1 MSQEAINTSKALSDR
16 DANQTL
22 QAAYND
28 VNATFAVDG
37 FLTGKVGRKV
47 VQAISTTSVSNDT
60 SIYSFSENGTSL
72 YSIRLIYT
80 DSSQATLISA
90 ERIS

>member
-1 MSQEAINTSKALSDR
+1 MSNTTKGMSER

-22 QAAYND
+22 QLAFND
-28 VNATFAVDG
+28 VDASLTTGG

-47 VQAISTTSVSNDT
+47 VQAISTTTVTDDT
-60 SIYSFSENGTSL
+60 LTYTFSESGTTL
-72 YSIRLIYT
+72 YALKVIYT
-80 DSSQATLISA
+80 DNTYNTLISA